1 MDSARQRSGSILLY
15 SNKEAKQEY
24 KFEDFK
30 TLKVLGK
37 GTFGKVLL
45 VQNTINQRFYGMK
58 CIRKDVVLEHDS
70 LESLQ
75 VEKLILLQVKHPFII
90 SMEHVFAN
98 DLRIYFIM

>member
-1 MDSARQRSGSILLY
+1 MEDMEGPARDRSSSILLY
-15 SNKEAKQEY
+15 SRDKKDEKEEY

-45 VQNTINQRFYGMK
+45 VQNTINQRYYGMK

-70 LESLQ
+70 LESL
-75 VEKLILLQVKHPFII
+75 
-90 SMEHVFAN
+90 
-98 DLRIYFIM
+98 

>member
-1 MDSARQRSGSILLY
+1 MDDMEGAARDRSTSILLY
-15 SNKEAKQEY
+15 SRDKGGSFKEEY

-45 VQNTINQRFYGMK
+45 VQNTINNRYYGMK

-75 VEKLILLQVKHPFII
+75 VEKLILL
-90 SMEHVFAN
+90 
-98 DLRIYFIM
+98 

>member
-1 MDSARQRSGSILLY
+1 MDDPDSVSRDRSTSILLY
-15 SNKEAKQEY
+15 SREKMEAKEEY

-45 VQNTINQRFYGMK
+45 VKNNINNRFYGMK

-70 LESLQ
+70 LESL
-75 VEKLILLQVKHPFII
+75 
-90 SMEHVFAN
+90 
-98 DLRIYFIM
+98 

>member
-1 MDSARQRSGSILLY
+1 MDDFGGEQRDRSTSILLY
-15 SNKEAKQEY
+15 SRDKQDAKEEY

-45 VQNTINQRFYGMK
+45 VQNSINNRYYGMK

-70 LESLQ
+70 LESL
-75 VEKLILLQVKHPFII
+75 
-90 SMEHVFAN
+90 
-98 DLRIYFIM
+98 